1 MVNEKGLLVMQD
13 RLNPIEL
20 SGPVAQAE
28 LADLLAM
35 LLRVLDQED
44 PTGELRQIALLQ
56 LEEYSASAIARKLK
70 RRKSYILQRVR
81 MIRILWQESALL

>member
-13 RLNPIEL
+13 RLNAIEL

>member
-13 RLNPIEL
+13 RLNAIEL

-44 PTGELRQIALLQ
+44 PSGELRQIALLQ